1 MMHNDTAPCA
11 PRGARREVGRVL
23 LLVQVACIALLLA
36 AGRAGATELRR
47 SALSCGATDA
57 AGGSFRLRATLAE
70 TSPVSVI
77 VSGGSFRRGEGFWP
91 GFGVLTAVA
100 VAPSVADVIV
110 RANALDQNR
119 PNPFRG
125 PTVIAYSVAEPSP
138 VRLFVYDV
146 SGRRV
151 ALLTDR
157 VHPAG
162 QYIVDWPGLDDAG
175 QPVADGVYFYRLEVG
190 PWSQTKKMLKLR

>member
-1 MMHNDTAPCA
+1 MTHQRIAEPAP
-11 PRGARREVGRVL
+11 GSARREAARVL
-23 LLVQVACIALLLA
+23 ASAVCLVALLV
-36 AGRAGATELRR
+36 GERASAFELGR

-57 AGGSFRLRATLAE
+57 LGGSFRLRATVAE
-70 TSPVSVI
+70 AGPVSAV

-100 VAPSVADVIV
+100 VPPSVADVIV
-110 RANALDQNR
+110 LSNALDQNR
-119 PNPFRG
+119 PNPFHG
-125 PTVIAYSVAEPSP
+125 PTMIAYSVAEPSP
-138 VRLFVYDV
+138 VRLIVFDV

-151 ALLTDR
+151 ALLADELQM
-157 VHPAG
+157 AG
-162 QYIVDWPGLDDAG
+162 RYLLDWPGLDDSG